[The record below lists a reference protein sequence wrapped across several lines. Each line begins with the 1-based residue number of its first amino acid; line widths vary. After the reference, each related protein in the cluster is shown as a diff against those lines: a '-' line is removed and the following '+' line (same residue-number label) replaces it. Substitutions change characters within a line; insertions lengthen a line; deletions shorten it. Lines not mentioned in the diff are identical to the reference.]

1 MNKIYALLATR
12 GFRGYPPLLRPL
24 FCQPCFCLLASRTSK
39 DNGAI
44 PRLPPRQFPTSG
56 YVRLDSSEKIE
67 EEELPLYVPKD
78 YYPVHIGGVFASR
91 SQVVS
96 KLGYG
101 TSSTAWLC

>member
-1 MNKIYALLATR
+1 MNEIYALLATR
-12 GFRGYPPLLRPL
+12 GFRGYPPLLRPS
-24 FCQPCFCLLASRTSK
+24 FASRVSVYLHHVLAKTM
-39 DNGAI
+39 APV

-56 YVRLDSSEKIE
+56 YVRLDSSEKIV

-91 SQVVS
+91 SQVVP